1 MTDVQQSDSVVEPV
15 ASEASDASS
24 LETVTSSEVTSS
36 EVAPVD
42 AAFVDPSES
51 AESAESGAAEGRE
64 YVEPTADQLDQE
76 GDIAADYIEELLDI
90 ADIDGD
96 IDIDARNGR
105 SYISV
110 NADENANLRLL
121 SKPDTVTALQE
132 LTRLAVQNKT
142 GSFSRLILDIAGSR
156 DARQAELATLVDHAI
171 TRIEEGAT
179 QAALPAMS
187 SYERK
192 LVHDIVSERGFVSN
206 SQGEG
211 RDRHTV
217 ISKA

>member
-1 MTDVQQSDSVVEPV
+1 MTDVQQTESVVEPV
-15 ASEASDASS
+15 VTEDSASEASFAGATEGSPEAQVLDA
-24 LETVTSSEVTSS
+24 
-36 EVAPVD
+36 
-42 AAFVDPSES
+42 
-51 AESAESGAAEGRE
+51 GASEGRE
-64 YVEPTADQLDQE
+64 YAEPTAAQLDQE

-171 TRIEEGAT
+171 SRIEEGAA

-217 ISKA
+217 ITKA

>member
-1 MTDVQQSDSVVEPV
+1 MTDVQQTESVVEPV
-15 ASEASDASS
+15 VTEDSAPEASFADATEGST
-24 LETVTSSEVTSS
+24 EAEVL
-36 EVAPVD
+36 D
-42 AAFVDPSES
+42 A
-51 AESAESGAAEGRE
+51 GASEGRE
-64 YVEPTADQLDQE
+64 YAEPTAAQLDQE

-171 TRIEEGAT
+171 SRIEEGAA

-217 ISKA
+217 ITKA